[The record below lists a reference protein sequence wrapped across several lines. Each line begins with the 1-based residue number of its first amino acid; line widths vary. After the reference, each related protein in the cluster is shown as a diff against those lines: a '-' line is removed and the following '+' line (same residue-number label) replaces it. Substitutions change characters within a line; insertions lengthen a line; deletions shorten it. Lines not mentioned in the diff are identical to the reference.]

1 MTKLLEQA
9 IEAARQLSP
18 EEQDEIA
25 RTIFE
30 VLHGTS
36 DEVYVLSEK
45 EQAAIAVARAQI
57 ARGEFAAEEELE
69 AVFKKY
75 AS

>member
-9 IEAARQLSP
+9 IEAASRLSP

-30 VLHGTS
+30 IVHGTS
-36 DEVYVLSEK
+36 DEVYVLSE
-45 EQAAIAVARAQI
+45 EERVAINVARAQI
-57 ARGEFAAEEELE
+57 ARGEFATEEEIE

>member
-30 VLHGTS
+30 IVRGTS
-36 DEVYVLSEK
+36 DEVYVLSE
-45 EQAAIAVARAQI
+45 EERAAIAVARAQI
-57 ARGEFAAEEELE
+57 ARGEFATEEELE